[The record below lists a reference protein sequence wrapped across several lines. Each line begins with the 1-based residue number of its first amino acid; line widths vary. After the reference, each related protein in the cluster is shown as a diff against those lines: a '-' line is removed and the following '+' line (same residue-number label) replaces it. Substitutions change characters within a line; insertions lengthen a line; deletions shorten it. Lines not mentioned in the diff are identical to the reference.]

1 MKNIIFAAILLIVLG
16 AGGAGAYFY
25 FGKPANAS
33 IGESDEH
40 HAAKDAKTAGH
51 EDKSHHEYVE
61 LDPLILPIIDQSG
74 VTQVISMVVVIEV
87 ADAHDAEIVK
97 KNQPRLKDAYIQ
109 EMYGTLNSHAALS
122 DGVVQVNMIKERLKK
137 ISLNLMGGD
146 VITDVL
152 LQVVQQRPI

>member
-1 MKNIIFAAILLIVLG
+1 MKKIIFAAMLLIVLCGG
-16 AGGAGAYFY
+16 AAGAYFY

-33 IGESDEH
+33 VGENDEH
-40 HAAKDAKTAGH
+40 AAAKEAQAAKH

-87 ADAHDAEIVK
+87 SDKHNADIVT

-109 EMYGTLNSHAALS
+109 EMYGALNSHSALTG
-122 DGVVQVNMIKERLKK
+122 GVVQVNMIKERLKK
-137 ISLNLMGGD
+137 ISLHLMGDD